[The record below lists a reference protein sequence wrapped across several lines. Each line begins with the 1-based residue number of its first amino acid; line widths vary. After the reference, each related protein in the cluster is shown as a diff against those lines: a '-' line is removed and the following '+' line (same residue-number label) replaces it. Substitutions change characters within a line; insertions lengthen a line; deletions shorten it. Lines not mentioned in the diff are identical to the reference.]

1 MVKSLRLLAVA
12 ATLALTASLAACDTG
27 GAAAPGGGGDGGG
40 GEGTINI
47 GIKYDQPGL
56 GMKDGDEYKGFDV
69 DVARYVAEELGYSD
83 INFIVT
89 PSKQRENLHMS
100 GLDQVILSS

>member
-1 MVKSLRLLAVA
+1 RLLAVA

-56 GMKDGDEYKGFDV
+56 GLKDGDEYKGFDV

-83 INFIVT
+83 INFIET
-89 PSKQRENLHMS
+89 PSKQRENMLM
-100 GLDQVILSS
+100 GGQVKLIV